1 MNIVKIVAASCA
13 NIQQVNPQPVW
24 SEIRA
29 ERPDVLL
36 LLGDNIYLDHDRHSS
51 PDKLRRELRRLY
63 AAQLAEPHLLAL
75 LTDLQTRS
83 ATSLATYD
91 DHDFLGNNRNGGDH
105 DPDLRAAAREEFIRA
120 FTPILT
126 GADIFRVV
134 RFPLVDIIA
143 LDTRFY
149 RRSATE
155 SKHDRDAMLGAPQW
169 AWLEETVATS
179 GAKFLI
185 VSSSTTF
192 HCFGDE
198 SWEQYPS
205 AFERMRGLLGNRR
218 GALLVTG
225 DAHRNALYD
234 DSGVIEVVT
243 SGVARTGLMYGSP
256 RKNYGVLTFSDEAVR
271 IDLRSL
277 KAGSRFDLNI
287 ALANWTL

>member
-1 MNIVKIVAASCA
+1 MNIVKIAAASCA
-13 NIQQVNPQPVW
+13 NIQQINPQPVW

-36 LLGDNIYLDHDRHSS
+36 LLGDNIYLDHDHHSS
-51 PDKLRRELRRLY
+51 PDKLRRELQRLY
-63 AAQLAEPHLLAL
+63 AAQLGEPHLLAL
-75 LTDLQTRS
+75 LADLKARS
-83 ATSLATYD
+83 ATLLATYD

-105 DPDLRAAAREEFIRA
+105 DPDLRAAAREEFVRA
-120 FTPILT
+120 FAPNLT
-126 GADIFRVV
+126 SSDIFRVV

-149 RRSATE
+149 RRSAGE
-155 SKHDRDAMLGAPQW
+155 SKHDRDAILGAPQW
-169 AWLEETVATS
+169 SWLEETLTTS
-179 GAKFLI
+179 VTKFLV

-192 HCFGDE
+192 HSFGNE

-205 AFERMRGLLGNRR
+205 AFERMRGLLRNRR

-256 RKNYGVLTFSDEAVR
+256 RKNYGILTCTEDSIRV
-271 IDLRSL
+271 DLRSL
-277 KAGSRFDLNI
+277 KVGSRFDCTISLT
-287 ALANWTL
+287 NWTL